1 MVLHRLV
8 QTKTEA
14 TKELRVI
21 KKKNNQLKKTANTKK
36 TDEQIVKPAV
46 QIGRSMLKT
55 GLSDAARKQVMVGL
69 KKLVK
74 HLLNQVV

>member
-21 KKKNNQLKKTANTKK
+21 KKKNNQLKKTADKKK

-46 QIGRSMLKT
+46 QIGRCMLKS

-69 KKLVK
+69 K
-74 HLLNQVV
+74 NWSDTC